1 MKREQFYN
9 QLKTLRVPYRFALGM
24 NHLFLF
30 SAWQKNPFKIARLA
44 FQFGFLQGQR
54 ASEAEKLKKKQKELT
69 LHAPGYG
76 YLTAIIGK
84 HMGDEAFIRGMLVS
98 AHSLDKASQELR
110 EARTSAAYKEG
121 AVGHAK
127 KT

>member
-1 MKREQFYN
+1 MKREQFFKE
-9 QLKTLRVPYRFALGM
+9 LEKLRVPYRFALRAS
-24 NHLFLF
+24 HLFLF
-30 SAWQKNPFKIARLA
+30 TSWQREPFKLARLA

-84 HMGDEAFIRGMLVS
+84 HMGDEAFIRRMLVR

-121 AVGHAK
+121 AVGHAE